1 MLSQY
6 VILRDLNRY
15 PLNIN
20 KAIETAQL
28 RQMGGYQHFFSIGLH
43 VLEQSTT
50 MDKIFETISS
60 LHVKQHTTGK
70 VQFLL
75 FSSFL
80 LVLTKFSF

>member
-6 VILRDLNRY
+6 VILRHLNRY
-15 PLNIN
+15 LLNIN

-28 RQMGGYQHFFSIGLH
+28 LQMGGYQHFFSIGLH

-60 LHVKQHTTGK
+60 FHVKQRPKGK
-70 VQFLL
+70 VLFL
-75 FSSFL
+75 FW
-80 LVLTKFSF
+80 